1 LVFLVKALVAY
12 AAIMIVALSKARA
25 FHPFPTFGPAN
36 ATTSVRALLTAL
48 VWGGIGEPHTRA
60 IAIGIVAAAA
70 AATLLDGADGWL
82 ARRTNMVSAFGARFD
97 MEVDAL
103 LILALSILAWR
114 YEKAGAW
121 VLASGLL
128 RYAFIA
134 AGWVSPWMTRP
145 LAPTRRG
152 RAICVIQI
160 GALLV
165 AMLPSVVP
173 PASTAFAA
181 VGVAVLTY
189 SFAVDTWWLWRHR

>member
-1 LVFLVKALVAY
+1 LVFPVKALVAY
-12 AAIMIVALSKARA
+12 GAIMIVALSNVRA
-25 FHPFPTFGPAN
+25 FHPFPSFGPAN
-36 ATTSVRALLTAL
+36 ATTALRAMLTAI
-48 VWGGIGEPHTRA
+48 VWAGIGEAHTPT

-70 AATLLDGADGWL
+70 AATLLDGIDGWL

-128 RYAFIA
+128 RYAFVA
-134 AGWVSPWMTRP
+134 AGWVWPWMTRP
-145 LAPTRRG
+145 LTPTLRG

-160 GALLV
+160 GVLLV
-165 AMLPSVVP
+165 VMLPSVVP
-173 PASTAFAA
+173 PASTAIAA
-181 VGVAVLTY
+181 AGVAVLAY